1 MKPLVTA
8 DEMRAADAEAMR
20 HVSRDT
26 LIERAG
32 LAVALAATRLLPRV
46 YGSSIAVLCG
56 PGANGADGRVAARL
70 LESRGASVRVHDA
83 LAAPAGLDGVDLV
96 IDAAFGTGLSRTWDA
111 PEVPESVPVLAVD
124 VPSGV
129 DPDTGVASGRSL
141 RATRTVA
148 MGSLKRGH
156 VLADGVV
163 LSGDV
168 EVATLGIEV
177 RDPQVGLVGDVDVDL
192 VTPLGRD
199 EHKWRR
205 ALVVV
210 AGSPGMLGAPALVC
224 EGAIAVQAGMILLG
238 IPDVPRRQ
246 DGPWPVEVVRLAA
259 STTDLAKVVS
269 DALDRARA
277 LVVGPG
283 LGRSSRLAEAVHEV
297 LRATR
302 EPVVLDA
309 DALHLVD
316 CELLLA
322 RQSRGGSPVVLTPH
336 DGEFA
341 ALFGSP
347 PGSNR
352 IAAAQRAAQQTGCTV
367 LLKGP
372 TTVVA
377 TPTTTPGA
385 PGTLVVTSGTPDL
398 ATPGS
403 GDVLSGVIGGLLA
416 RGLSA
421 HLAAA
426 IGAHL
431 HGLGGASLGARC
443 HASAI
448 PDAIAAAL
456 AAREADRSAPRAG

>member
-1 MKPLVTA
+1 VRPLVTA
-8 DEMRAADAEAMR
+8 DEMRVADAETMR
-20 HVSRDT
+20 GVDRDT

-32 LAVALAATRLLPRV
+32 LAVAIAAATLLPRV
-46 YGSSIAVLCG
+46 YGSSIATLCG
-56 PGANGADGRVAARL
+56 PGANGDDGRVAARHL
-70 LESRGASVRVHDA
+70 AARGASVRVLDA
-83 LAAPAGLDGVDLV
+83 LDPPTVIEDADLV
-96 IDAAFGTGLSRTWDA
+96 IDAAFGTGLSRPWDA
-111 PEVPESVPVLAVD
+111 PEVPASVPVLAVD
-124 VPSGV
+124 LPSGV
-129 DPDTGVASGRSL
+129 DPDTGVTSGRSL

-148 MGSLKRGH
+148 MGALKRGH
-156 VLADGVV
+156 VLADGVA

-168 EVATLGIEV
+168 VVAPLGIEV
-177 RDPQVGLVGDVDVDL
+177 RDPQVGLVDDTDVDL
-192 VTPLGRD
+192 VAPLGRD

-224 EGAIAVQAGMILLG
+224 EGAIAVQAGMILLCA
-238 IPDVPRRQ
+238 PDVPRRQ
-246 DGPWPVEVVRLAA
+246 DGPWGVEVVRLAA
-259 STTDLAKVVS
+259 SAVELAKVVG

-283 LGRSSRLAEAVHEV
+283 LGRSSGLETAVHEL

-316 CELLLA
+316 CEQLLA

-347 PGSNR
+347 PGTDR
-352 IAAAQRAAQQTGCTV
+352 IAAAQRAAAMTGCTV

-377 TPTTTPGA
+377 TPTATPGH
-385 PGTLVVTSGTPDL
+385 PGTLVVTTGTPDL
-398 ATPGS
+398 STPGS

-416 RGLSA
+416 RGMPA
-421 HLAAA
+421 HPAAA
-426 IGAHL
+426 IGAHV
-431 HGLGGASLGARC
+431 HGLGGAALGARC
-443 HASAI
+443 RASLI
-448 PDAIAAAL
+448 PGAIAAILGERGAERSG
-456 AAREADRSAPRAG
+456 ARGG